1 MPARTR
7 LYDIRLSDLPAS
19 VGLCAADKVGIA
31 NYVNSAQRRLLFCK
45 EAGAESWLGTW
56 AEIRFTVSRA
66 APFVTFD
73 NTIARLELVDICDYP
88 VTVNN
93 QFVEYLRFGNGRMP
107 KLFRQGHCNC
117 FVPQVYSRN
126 NAPTFTDITPGNFVR
141 AYATD
146 ATDYGKRV
154 LMQGKDNNGNI
165 IYTQDGLSRVQ
176 GQWEN
181 LTTPFI
187 QWPMQFNEINGI
199 QKDITNAP
207 VNIYGVDPTTGNQTL
222 LVTMQPNETVA
233 GYRRYFFSNLP
244 FNCCTSTGPNPCI
257 STPQTDQVVVTA
269 IAKLEFVPVTVDTD
283 YCLIGNLEA
292 LKCEAQ
298 AYRYSTMDSPQSK
311 QLEQVKHRQAVGFLN
326 GELNHAL
333 GLDDP
338 AVNLSVFGS
347 ARLERHRIGSLL

>member
-7 LYDIRLSDLPAS
+7 LYDIRTSDLPQS
-19 VGLCAADKVGIA
+19 VGLCQADVVGIA

-45 EAGAESWLGTW
+45 EAGSESWWGTW
-56 AEIRFTVSRA
+56 AEVRFTVSRA

-73 NTIARLELVDICDYP
+73 NTIARLELVDICDHP
-88 VTVNN
+88 VDVNN
-93 QFVEYLRFGNGRMP
+93 QYMEYLRFGNGRMP

-154 LMQGKDNNGNI
+154 LIQGKDNNGNI
-165 IYTQDGLSRVQ
+165 IYTQDGLNRVQ
-176 GQWEN
+176 GQFEV
-181 LTTPFI
+181 LATPFV
-187 QWPMQFNEINGI
+187 QWPMQFNEITGI
-199 QKDITNAP
+199 QKDVTNAP
-207 VNIYGVDPTTGNQTL
+207 INIYGVDALGNQTL

-244 FNCCTSTGPNPCI
+244 FNCCSTSGPNPCI
-257 STPQTDQVVVTA
+257 TTPQVESVVVTA
-269 IAKLEFVPVTVDTD
+269 IAKLEFVPVVVDSD
-283 YCLIGNLEA
+283 YLLIGNIEA
-292 LKCEAQ
+292 IKCEAQ

-311 QLEQVKHRQAVGFLN
+311 QLEALKHRQAVGLLN
-326 GELNHAL
+326 GELDHYL
-333 GLDDP
+333 GLDQP
-338 AVNLSVFGS
+338 AVNLAIFGS